1 MPTKLVLG
9 LQHGDEGKGRVVDD
23 IAVDWADV
31 VVRFQG
37 GGNAGHTV
45 YDSDGNKHVTHILP
59 VGVIISNELNTLKKY
74 KYNEVKRHITNVIA
88 RGCVLNV
95 FDLYNEIKELNID
108 ITPADL
114 QISGYCPLIEPTHIL
129 IDRLK
134 YQGKLGTTA
143 RGIGPAYSDFY
154 ARDSILF
161 KDLIEDPHN
170 SLNKMQNKFFKFQTD
185 LVQEGHVHTRLSNY
199 SHNDLLNDN
208 FAFFNSWTDNFL
220 EKIEFIKQFV
230 VKDESLIIDFYNEGK
245 NILLEGAQGCGLN
258 IHSNNYPDVTSS
270 APTVG
275 GALNS
280 TGLNHNQIDEV
291 IGVIK
296 AYKTKVG
303 TGTFPSLCDEQ
314 SGDTLA
320 KEGNEFGATTGRP
333 RKCGWLDL
341 DEVNQAIKMNG
352 VDHLCLIKTDVFTN
366 IEKPFVYYK
375 KNLMQIAKI
384 NTVSIEDKSFVNLLE
399 AIKDKTGVN
408 RISFTTGPKR
418 GEIVWD

>member
-23 IAVDWADV
+23 ISVDWADV

-45 YDSDGNKHVTHILP
+45 YDEEGKKHVTHILP

-74 KYNEVKRHITNVIA
+74 KYNEVKRHITNIIA

-95 FDLYNEIKELNID
+95 LDLYNEIKDLDLD
-108 ITPADL
+108 ITTNDL

-129 IDRLK
+129 LDRLK

-154 ARDSILF
+154 ARDAILF
-161 KDLIEDPHN
+161 KDLVYNPEEVLYRIQE
-170 SLNKMQNKFFKFQTD
+170 KFFNFQTEIAQSN
-185 LVQEGHVHTRLSNY
+185 VEGEVINE
-199 SHNDLLNDN
+199 N
-208 FAFFNSWTDNFL
+208 FDYFNSWTKNYREVVDCVSKFL
-220 EKIEFIKQFV
+220 ME
-230 VKDESLIIDFYNEGK
+230 DESIIIDLYNEGK

-303 TGTFPSLCDEQ
+303 TGIFPSRCDEENA
-314 SGDTLA
+314 SILA
-320 KEGNEFGATTGRP
+320 KIGNEYGATTGRP

-352 VDHLCLIKTDVFTN
+352 VDHLCLIKTDVFCN
-366 IEKPFVYYK
+366 IEKPFIYHDSELNEISKV
-375 KNLMQIAKI
+375 NH
-384 NTVSIEDKSFVNLLE
+384 VSLEDKSFIELLE
-399 AIKDKTGVN
+399 IIKTKTGIKKV
-408 RISFTTGPKR
+408 SFTTGPKR
-418 GEIVWD
+418 GEIVWSKM

>member
-23 IAVDWADV
+23 IAEFWADV

-45 YDSDGNKHVTHILP
+45 YDREGNKFVTHILP
-59 VGVIISNELNTLKKY
+59 VGVVIKQCNNHIMRRQITNIIS
-74 KYNEVKRHITNVIA
+74 

-95 FDLYNEIKELNID
+95 VDLYDEIKSFSENEITQK
-108 ITPADL
+108 DL
-114 QISGYCPLIEPTHIL
+114 KISGHCPLIEPTHIL
-129 IDRLK
+129 ADRLK

-161 KDLIEDPHN
+161 KDLLANPEE
-170 SLNKMQNKFFKFQTD
+170 SLFKMQDKFFKFQTD
-185 LVQEGHVHTRLSNY
+185 LAQNGSVYPFLSEA
-199 SHNDLLNDN
+199 HNNLLNENFSFFNKWVDN
-208 FAFFNSWTDNFL
+208 FKEKVLFL
-220 EKIEFIKQFV
+220 EKFV
-230 VKDESLIIDFYNEGK
+230 DNNENLISELYEQNK
-245 NILLEGAQGCGLN
+245 NILLEGAQGSGLN
-258 IHSNNYPDVTSS
+258 IFSNNYPDVTSS

-280 TGLNHNQIDEV
+280 TGLNHKQIDEV

-303 TGTFPSLCDEQ
+303 TGNFPSLCNEED
-314 SGDTLA
+314 GKTLA
-320 KEGNEFGATTGRP
+320 IFGDEFGATTGRP

-341 DEVNQAIKMNG
+341 DEVNKAILMNG
-352 VDHLCLIKTDVFTN
+352 VDHLCLIKTDVFCN
-366 IEKPFVYYK
+366 IKKPFIYHNSELNEISKV
-375 KNLMQIAKI
+375 NH
-384 NTVSIEDKSFVNLLE
+384 VSLEDRSFVELLE
-399 AIKDKTGVN
+399 TIKTKTGINKV
-408 RISFTTGPKR
+408 SFTTGPKR
-418 GEIVWD
+418 GEIVWA

>member
-1 MPTKLVLG
+1 MPTKLILG

-23 IAVDWADV
+23 IAEFWADV

-45 YDSDGNKHVTHILP
+45 YDREGNKHVTHILP
-59 VGVIISNELNTLKKY
+59 VGVIKNKY
-74 KYNEVKRHITNVIA
+74 SESRHITNIIA
-88 RGCVLNV
+88 RGCVVNIV
-95 FDLYNEIKELNID
+95 DLYNEINNLNND
-108 ITPADL
+108 ITPDDL

-143 RGIGPAYSDFY
+143 RGIGPAYSSFY
-154 ARDSILF
+154 ARDSILLR
-161 KDLIEDPHN
+161 DLVEDTENCLIEIQDN
-170 SLNKMQNKFFKFQTD
+170 FFNFQTD
-185 LVQEGHVHTRLSNY
+185 IAQNGTDRQIV
-199 SHNDLLNDN
+199 NDN
-208 FAFFNSWTDNFL
+208 FTFFNNWTKNFRL
-220 EKIEFIKQFV
+220 IAHEIKKFV
-230 VKDESLIIDFYNEGK
+230 MKDESLIIDLYNQGK
-245 NILLEGAQGCGLN
+245 NILLEGAQGSGLN

-280 TGLNHNQIDEV
+280 TGLSHKQIDEV

-303 TGTFPSLCDEQ
+303 TGDFPSLCDEQ
-314 SGDTLA
+314 NGLTLA
-320 KEGNEFGATTGRP
+320 KVGNEYGATTGRP

-352 VDHLCLIKTDVFTN
+352 VDHLCLIKTDVFCN
-366 IEKPFVYYK
+366 IENPYIYHEKD
-375 KNLMQIAKI
+375 LLSLSKI
-384 NTVSIEDKSFVNLLE
+384 NEVSITDSSFVELLE
-399 AIKDKTGVN
+399 LITEKTGVN
-408 RISFTTGPKR
+408 KLSFTTGPKR
-418 GEIVWD
+418 GEIVWNES

>member
-23 IAVDWADV
+23 IVESWADV

-45 YDSDGNKHVTHILP
+45 YDREGNKHVTHILP
-59 VGVIISNELNTLKKY
+59 VGIVISNELKMLKEY
-74 KYNEVKRHITNVIA
+74 KHCGVERHVTNIIA

-95 FDLYNEIKELNID
+95 FDLYNEIKSFDYE
-108 ITPADL
+108 ITPEDL

-129 IDRLK
+129 EDRQN

-161 KDLIEDPHN
+161 KDLVEDPESALIKIQDN
-170 SLNKMQNKFFKFQTD
+170 FFNYQTDIAQETNDKKIINENFKFFN
-185 LVQEGHVHTRLSNY
+185 E
-199 SHNDLLNDN
+199 
-208 FAFFNSWTDNFL
+208 WTHDFK
-220 EKIEFIKQFV
+220 KIVYFV
-230 VKDESLIIDFYNEGK
+230 KDFMMNDESLILELYNSGK
-245 NILLEGAQGCGLN
+245 NILLEGAQGFGLN

-270 APTVG
+270 APTIG

-280 TGLNHNQIDEV
+280 TGLNHKQIDEV

-303 TGTFPSLCDEQ
+303 SGDFPSICDKENG
-314 SGDTLA
+314 SILA

-341 DEVNQAIKMNG
+341 DEVNQAVAMNG
-352 VDHLCLIKTDVFTN
+352 VDHICLIKTDVFTN
-366 IEKPFVYYK
+366 IKKPFVYYNK
-375 KNLMQIAKI
+375 KLVRIDKI
-384 NTVSIEDKSFVNLLE
+384 DDVAISSISFNNLLDT
-399 AIKDKTGVN
+399 IKDATGVN
-408 RISFTTGPKR
+408 RVSFTTGAKR
-418 GEIVWD
+418 GEIVWSEK